1 MSRKL
6 LCLMSFVFV
15 LVLAGIATAQPDP
28 ATVTDG
34 HVYLLNDANFVDAT
48 VTDSSAVGHAGNI
61 VGEPYL
67 AEGLFGRALA
77 FD

>member
-6 LCLMSFVFV
+6 LCLMSFV
-15 LVLAGIATAQPDP
+15 LVLALAGTSGAQLDP

-34 HVYLLNDANFVDAT
+34 HVYLLNDANFVDGT
-48 VTDSSAVGHAGNI
+48 VPDDSANDHAGVI
-61 VGEPYL
+61 VGEPTL
-67 AEGLFGRALA
+67 VDGLLGKALS